1 MQQRFKVS
9 IRNNGLKER
18 DVRTLEWV
26 LSSKTPD
33 QALKRSNEM
42 IEKYNKKELM
52 LSYNAKQFLD
62 GLSIAC
68 EADIA
73 GV

>member
-1 MQQRFKVS
+1 MRQRFKVS

-18 DVRTLEWV
+18 DVNALEWV
-26 LSSKTPD
+26 LSSRTPE
-33 QALKRSNEM
+33 QALKRSDEM
-42 IEKYNKKELM
+42 IAKYNAKELM